1 MHELRRMALQGSG
14 VSPDEW
20 FKTSSAY
27 IALLM
32 TAHNDLLGELDGA
45 VANLMSKVQQGFM
58 MLAMGLFVLLVTL
71 VALGVVVFRSVAN
84 PLAGLTGALR
94 HAASSLDLSRRLQ
107 PKGHDELALA
117 GRALDDLMDALRGT
131 LLQGVAAS
139 ARLEKVAA
147 DMDTAARELEQSG
160 TAQTDGTS
168 SMAASVE
175 QLTVSI
181 SQVADSAQTANQ
193 HAQASAAVAAA
204 GTEQLKRTVEGIEQV
219 ATGVRDAARDIDA
232 LKQRSAEISGI
243 VQVIADIANRTN
255 LLALNAAIEAARAG
269 EQGRGFSVVADEVR
283 KLAEQ
288 TSGSTQEISRLVQ
301 TVLGETDTAVVRM
314 SQSVAAVERGNESAH
329 AVEEVIAD
337 MVAGG
342 ERVSQALSNI
352 TVALGEQKM
361 ASQQIAN
368 RVEQLAQAAEE
379 NQAVARQTVELAT
392 QLHREA
398 AELQAAISRFKL
410 A

>member
-1 MHELRRMALQGSG
+1 
-14 VSPDEW
+14 
-20 FKTSSAY
+20 
-27 IALLM
+27 
-32 TAHNDLLGELDGA
+32 
-45 VANLMSKVQQGFM
+45 
-58 MLAMGLFVLLVTL
+58 
-71 VALGVVVFRSVAN
+71 
-84 PLAGLTGALR
+84 
-94 HAASSLDLSRRLQ
+94 
-107 PKGHDELALA
+107 
-117 GRALDDLMDALRGT
+117 
-131 LLQGVAAS
+131 
-139 ARLEKVAA
+139 
-147 DMDTAARELEQSG
+147 
-160 TAQTDGTS
+160 
-168 SMAASVE
+168 
-175 QLTVSI
+175 VSI

-379 NQAVARQTVELAT
+379 NQAVASQTVELAT